1 MSVLD
6 IDKSTPVTPEYLVS
20 KGFQRC
26 SVRLFRDFMPT
37 IWYEYKIGR
46 VVAMVVSLQ
55 QNMVEY
61 RPDLNSTRK
70 WVSILDTQQIELL
83 INLSH
88 NMYDHG

>member
-20 KGFQRC
+20 RGFQCC
-26 SVRLFRDFMPT
+26 SVRLFRNFMPT

>member
-6 IDKSTPVTPEYLVS
+6 VNDSSPVTHEYLVS
-20 KGFQRC
+20 KGFQCC
-26 SVRLFRDFMPT
+26 SVRLFRDFIPT
-37 IWYEYKIGR
+37 IWYEYKIGGA
-46 VVAMVVSLQ
+46 VAIVVSLQ
-55 QNMVEY
+55 QNIVEY

-83 INLSH
+83 INLSR